1 MNAGRAGTGT
11 AKGERRGLGFVQDK
25 SVGVYLVEVF
35 PDWPTH
41 VSLTGV
47 EQKTMSSG
55 ERSVCGPSHWPG
67 NGTNY
72 RAGVS
77 TYLDIPIL
85 FISSQAGTGGTNYRA
100 GVKPILTLPSIL
112 ILPILFISSQAG
124 TGNMKQ
130 KHNRGIQGQVR
141 VTFTPLNLPFMHAV
155 NSSRPSTHEKAFPPQ
170 NRIQNVNSLY
180 STFSFVYVS
189 TAASYQAWAF
199 LGVRGICSV
208 AELYH
213 WGGDTPLCT
222 SYISSAP
229 LGPVKIVPLP
239 HCSAFS
245 SAPQSLKHHR
255 YIE

>member
-1 MNAGRAGTGT
+1 MRIEQGQAR
-11 AKGERRGLGFVQDK
+11 RRGRGGGGVTQDK
-25 SVGVYLVEVF
+25 EREWTVGVYLVEVF
-35 PDWPTH
+35 PDCQTH

-100 GVKPILTLPSIL
+100 GVKPILTLLSIL

-170 NRIQNVNSLY
+170 NFRIQNVNSLY
-180 STFSFVYVS
+180 SKF
-189 TAASYQAWAF
+189 
-199 LGVRGICSV
+199 
-208 AELYH
+208 
-213 WGGDTPLCT
+213 
-222 SYISSAP
+222 
-229 LGPVKIVPLP
+229 
-239 HCSAFS
+239 
-245 SAPQSLKHHR
+245 
-255 YIE
+255 

>member
-1 MNAGRAGTGT
+1 MRVEQGQAR
-11 AKGERRGLGFVQDK
+11 RRGRGGGGVTQDK
-25 SVGVYLVEVF
+25 EREWTVGVYLVEVF
-35 PDWPTH
+35 PDCQTH

-100 GVKPILTLPSIL
+100 GVKPILTLLSIL

-199 LGVRGICSV
+199 LGGPGYLFGCGTISLGRGYS
-208 AELYH
+208 ALYIVYKFCAP
-213 WGGDTPLCT
+213 GSCLDRTPT
-222 SYISSAP
+222 SLFCLF
-229 LGPVKIVPLP
+229 LGPTKLEA
-239 HCSAFS
+239 S
-245 SAPQSLKHHR
+245 
-255 YIE
+255 